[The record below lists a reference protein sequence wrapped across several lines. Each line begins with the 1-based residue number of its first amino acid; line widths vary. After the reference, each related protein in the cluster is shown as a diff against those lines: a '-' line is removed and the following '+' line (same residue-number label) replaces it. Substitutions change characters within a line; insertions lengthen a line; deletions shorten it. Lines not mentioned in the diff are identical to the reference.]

1 MVDVFGESLSFLLV
15 VAGVSLCVLEA
26 FAPGAHFIVV
36 GVALLVAGLIGLTFA
51 PLASPI
57 VLGALVLGVGGI
69 ALYVYRT
76 YDFYQGTDRG
86 TTRDA
91 MDLLGAEARVVETV
105 TPDGGRVK
113 LTGRGGFDPTYSAR
127 TIEGHIET
135 GERVVVV
142 DPRGG
147 NVLRV
152 ASADQAD
159 DIDRELAETN
169 VATEETAPEQE
180 VVSDESA
187 VSETES
193 ESTTER
199 TD

>member
-15 VAGVSLCVLEA
+15 VLGVSLCVLEA

-36 GVALLVAGLIGLTFA
+36 GVALLAAGLIGLAFP

-57 VLGALVLGVGGI
+57 ALGFLVLGVGGL

-76 YDFYQGTDRG
+76 YDIYKGTDRG
-86 TTRDA
+86 STRDA
-91 MDLLGAEARVVETV
+91 MDLLGAEAKVIETV

-113 LTGRGGFDPTYSAR
+113 LTGRGGFDPTYSALSIEG
-127 TIEGHIET
+127 TIEVGQ
-135 GERVVVV
+135 RVIVV

-152 ASADQAD
+152 ASAEQAD
-159 DIDRELAETN
+159 AIDRELAATQAATAADA
-169 VATEETAPEQE
+169 ATESSTEAASETTAETAADSQA
-180 VVSDESA
+180 DD
-187 VSETES
+187 
-193 ESTTER
+193 R
-199 TD
+199 